1 MSADGEVQVQ
11 VSAEGVDDAAEEL
24 GDAGGEG
31 GVGGAGGGGGG
42 EGPSGLRGS
51 LKAGLYAGLLTS
63 VAGPLLEVLD
73 PILSVLQAFLAPIAA
88 LALRLLSPV
97 LRFLLTKI
105 LPVWF
110 KWLNVSDGLLKF
122 IGAGIAV
129 LLSPILLIA
138 AQAVLLYAAI
148 QFVASKLDDAK
159 SAITSVGS
167 DVWSFVKGGVSDIVS
182 KVGSLP
188 GDIWQEVKQ
197 LANLIGQE
205 LAERLPSV
213 GSASD
218 TGRGALTSDS
228 NPAYRAGQAVGD
240 TIFSLEGDAA
250 AVVTEVEK
258 KSGLDFP

>member
-11 VSAEGVDDAAEEL
+11 VNAEGVDDAAEEL
-24 GDAGGEG
+24 GDADGGG
-31 GVGGAGGGGGG
+31 GVGGAGGGGG
-42 EGPSGLRGS
+42 EGPGGLRGS
-51 LKAGLYAGLLTS
+51 LKAGLFAGLLTS

-110 KWLNVSDGLLKF
+110 KWLNVSEGLLKF

-148 QFVASKLDDAK
+148 QFVASKLDGAK

-167 DVWSFVKGGVSDIVS
+167 DVWDFVSGGVSNIIS
-182 KVGSLP
+182 AVGDLP
-188 GDIWQEVKQ
+188 GDIWQEVQQ
-197 LANLIGQE
+197 LADLIGQE
-205 LAERLPSV
+205 LAERLPNV
-213 GSASD
+213 NPIDGARE
-218 TGRGALTSDS
+218 TGNDFVSGVNQTVENNTGVNISGGLGAFVD
-228 NPAYRAGQAVGD
+228 
-240 TIFSLEGDAA
+240 
-250 AVVTEVEK
+250 EVEK
-258 KSGLDFP
+258 TSGVDLP